1 MLVELCT
8 TRFTKEET
16 REMEQ
21 IQLTSRT
28 RTETG
33 KGFMRRLRQQGL
45 IPAILYGG
53 TSGNIPLAVSSHD
66 LLHILAKGAGEHSL
80 IELLIE
86 DAGESKSAQVIIK
99 DYQVDPVMRTLLHAD
114 FLEVT
119 MGQVLEIPVPI
130 EIQGESPG
138 VKTGGILEFITRE
151 ILIECLPSKMLEH
164 VVLDISALNIG
175 DTLTVGDISL
185 SSDYK
190 ILTASDVVIATIS
203 PPVVEKVVEVE
214 EEEELVEPEVIQKGK
229 KPEEEEEE

>member
-1 MLVELCT
+1 MYNTFYEGGN
-8 TRFTKEET
+8 

-33 KGFMRRLRQQGL
+33 KGVARRLRQQGL

-86 DAGESKSAQVIIK
+86 GAGESKSAQVIIK
-99 DYQVDPVMRTLLHAD
+99 DYQIDPVMRTLLHAD

-138 VKTGGILEFITRE
+138 VKEGGVIEFVTRE
-151 ILIECLPSKMLEH
+151 ILVECLPSKMLEH
-164 VVLDISALNIG
+164 IVVDISSLNIG
-175 DTLTVGDISL
+175 DILTVGDISL
-185 SSDYK
+185 SDDYK
-190 ILTASDVVIATIS
+190 ILTASDIVIATVA

-214 EEEELVEPEVIQKGK
+214 EEEEQAEPEVIQKGK
-229 KPEEEEEE
+229 KPEEEEEEE